1 MQAEKHLHIRQVAEQ
16 KYLAMLERACKLLVE
31 QMAGCA
37 VTNPD
42 GEDYQVMRI
51 KTPNSPSHLACGVD
65 PLGSTDVVRVEGS
78 EEFIPQINPH
88 GADCSAESCLTSHDS
103 PAGVPLE
110 GSPPGDEGKKRLL
123 SMETASTS
131 MVRGESNLRT
141 SEVHLG
147 KMNSLGISG
156 HGL

>member
-42 GEDYQVMRI
+42 GEDYQVMRRKI
-51 KTPNSPSHLACGVD
+51 PNSPSHLACGVD
-65 PLGSTDVVRVEGS
+65 PLGSTDVVGVQGS
-78 EEFIPQINPH
+78 EEFIHRINPQ
-88 GADCSAESCLTSHDS
+88 GADCSTESCLTSHDS

-110 GSPPGDEGKKRLL
+110 GSPPGGGGKKRVL
-123 SMETASTS
+123 SMETASAS
-131 MVRGESNLRT
+131 VVWGESNLRP

-147 KMNSLGISG
+147 KMNSQGISG